1 MPNSK
6 GIQVQIESQV
16 MIARRLINRDI
27 MKGKGKRRLTVKK
40 KKKEKTFTK
49 LFTQQLQI
57 FGIYLPE

>member
-1 MPNSK
+1 
-6 GIQVQIESQV
+6 

-49 LFTQQLQI
+49 LFT
-57 FGIYLPE
+57 